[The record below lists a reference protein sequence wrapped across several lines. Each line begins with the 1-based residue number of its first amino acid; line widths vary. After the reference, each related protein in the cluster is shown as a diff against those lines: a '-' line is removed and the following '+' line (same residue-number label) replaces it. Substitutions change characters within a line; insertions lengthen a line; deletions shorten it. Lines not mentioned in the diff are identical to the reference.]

1 MQTLHVSA
9 KVEDRI
15 EQLKKAGKAGKALAQ
30 RARGIIESL
39 ASGVDPITTEAVGS
53 FTKYGEKRIKNCLKY
68 DLGCGYRLIT
78 LQREQ
83 TLFIPI
89 FGTHDEC
96 QRWLEDH
103 SRLKAYAAGNGFVF
117 QIARVQQQQ
126 NNSAMIAQ
134 GSGDDSVDE
143 DCDEKITDRQL
154 RIVFLGLVESAENR
168 SS

>member
-1 MQTLHVSA
+1 MQTLHLSK

-39 ASGVDPITTEAVGS
+39 ASGVVPITEAAGS
-53 FTKYGEKRIKNCLKY
+53 FTKHGEKRIKNCLKY

-89 FGTHDEC
+89 VGTHDEC

-103 SRLKAYAAGNGFVF
+103 SRLKAYDAGKGTVF
-117 QIARVQQQQ
+117 QIASVQQRQRD
-126 NNSAMIAQ
+126 SALIF
-134 GSGDDSVDE
+134 SESRDDSEDE
-143 DCDEKITDRQL
+143 DCDKTITDRQL
-154 RIVFLGLVESAENR
+154 RIVFRGLVEAVENR
-168 SS
+168 AS